1 MGKKGR
7 PTVENAKN
15 KRVNIRLS
23 DGDIYSLKFIQDIT
37 GKTKADIF
45 RDGLRNE
52 YEKAM
57 KKYLSTI

>member
-23 DGDIYSLKFIQDIT
+23 DGDIYSLKFIQDIM

-57 KKYLSTI
+57 KKYLESI

>member
-57 KKYLSTI
+57 KKYLESI

>member
-57 KKYLSTI
+57 KKYLASI